1 MRTRIKILALS
12 TLTISLLSISC
23 NNSGKKARTEKEI
36 VKEIVEKEAQ
46 HVKKEVKLKTSFVCF
61 VNNNYM
67 GIEQI
72 PVEVEGKTYYGCCED
87 CVGKLKNLRETRY
100 AIDPL
105 TGTEVDKATA
115 YIVLK
120 PNSGAAVLYFQS
132 EENYLNY
139 IKS

>member
-23 NNSGKKARTEKEI
+23 NNSGKKA
-36 VKEIVEKEAQ
+36 IVEKEAQ